1 MYMKFFKKKE
11 ASENTENNGFPE
23 EIQKESDTVPVKKKS
38 HKVRNTILIVLGS
51 ILLLLLLIWGAFEI
65 YMDHMLSLISYD
77 ISTESN
83 TGETWSGVN
92 IDDPS
97 WDVDDDGQLP
107 EASDEWSDTESVP
120 DISDIEVSMPSDESD
135 DESRE
140 DHSDTESKTDTSKPP
155 SPPRPEVEISADYTI
170 LENLFDDTPYSNE
183 YDSEVINILLIGA
196 DTNSGQSARSD
207 TMILMSINNTKKRIV
222 FTSFMRDIYVGING
236 YKNNRLNAAYA
247 AGGPKL
253 LMDTIEKN
261 FKISI
266 DYYATVNFK
275 SFRYAID
282 GIGGL
287 EMTINENNYDY
298 FSTYKPETVKG
309 LTKAQAIDGTHKVVL
324 DGDGALAYARNRSL
338 KGSDFTRTLHQRD
351 LINQFV
357 SHCTT
362 LSLGEIH
369 ELLTEVLPWVVT
381 NIPKDMLKMMVRNVL
396 TYLSYDVTDMR
407 VPVAGSFQNA
417 NINGRAVLT
426 VDFQK
431 NIKYLFAKIYG

>member
-1 MYMKFFKKKE
+1 MRFFKKKE
-11 ASENTENNGFPE
+11 KTIDPPASPAVE
-23 EIQKESDTVPVKKKS
+23 KKS
-38 HKVRNTILIVLGS
+38 HKVRNTILIVLGV
-51 ILLLLLLIWGAFEI
+51 ILLLILLLWGALEL
-65 YMDHMLSLISYD
+65 YMDHMLGLISYD
-77 ISTESN
+77 VSGESMFD
-83 TGETWSGVN
+83 ETWSGVN

-97 WDVDDDGQLP
+97 WDIDDGDQLP
-107 EASDEWSDTESVP
+107 DESDDWSDTESVP
-120 DISDIEVSMPSDESD
+120 DISDADVSIPDISDGDDQSNDDTTRDPVSD
-135 DESRE
+135 GGS
-140 DHSDTESKTDTSKPP
+140 SSKPP
-155 SPPRPEVEISADYTI
+155 SPPKPQPEVSADYSI
-170 LENLFDDTPYSNE
+170 LDNLFDDTPYSNE

-222 FTSFMRDIYVGING
+222 FTSFMRDIYVGISG

-261 FKISI
+261 FKIPI

-287 EMTINENNYDY
+287 KMTINDNNYDY
-298 FSTYKPETVKG
+298 FSTYLPDTVKG
-309 LTKAQAIDGTHKVVL
+309 LSKAQAVDGTHVVVL
-324 DGDGALAYARNRSL
+324 DGDGALRYARNRSL

-357 SHCTT
+357 KHCTT

-369 ELLTEVLPWVVT
+369 GLLTEVLPWVTT

-396 TYLSYDVTDMR
+396 TYLSYDVSDMR

-417 NINGRAVLT
+417 SINGRSVLT

-431 NIKYLFAKIYG
+431 NIKYLMAKIYG